1 MGGSELIR
9 NQCMRDVSK
18 GNIRENLHSFI
29 HPFIHFTDVLW
40 VPIYWTPACQPCVK
54 CWKHRNLPGRYSHG
68 LHRAFKLVKK
78 TNINHLKCDPCY
90 EMKHA
95 CVWKSLGLTQSMG
108 KKATDS
114 GYSNNNPAQIFK
126 QAGERMCSSPEALIV
141 INVCHWRKM
150 PDASMIS
157 YEPGCL

>member
-1 MGGSELIR
+1 
-9 NQCMRDVSK
+9 
-18 GNIRENLHSFI
+18 
-29 HPFIHFTDVLW
+29 
-40 VPIYWTPACQPCVK
+40 
-54 CWKHRNLPGRYSHG
+54 
-68 LHRAFKLVKK
+68 
-78 TNINHLKCDPCY
+78 
-90 EMKHA
+90 
-95 CVWKSLGLTQSMG
+95 MG

-126 QAGERMCSSPEALIV
+126 QAGERMCSSLEALIV